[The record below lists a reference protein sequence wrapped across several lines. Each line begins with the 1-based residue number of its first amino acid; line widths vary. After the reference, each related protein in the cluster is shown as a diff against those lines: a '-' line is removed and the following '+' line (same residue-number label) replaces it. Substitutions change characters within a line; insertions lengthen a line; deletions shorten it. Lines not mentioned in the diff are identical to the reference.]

1 MRGSAPRWR
10 RLRGRR
16 WPRSG
21 RGRSMR
27 GSAPRWRRLRGRR
40 WPRSARW
47 KRGWRESAMS
57 AETRDVEVEEEAGG
71 MIAHLKE
78 EEAAEEDGGTTAL
91 LQDEAHLQGGA
102 HHPEEVIL
110 LQDVEVLLR
119 RGLDC
124 SWHQGLLEVQVEEV
138 EVGGESV
145 RSRRRNL
152 GGLEAGTEID
162 PPGVTRLQ
170 GGDEEVDVVTLL
182 QGEALLQEGVH
193 LQEEAALLAG
203 MRGEAMQEVGDAEVE
218 VEALLLDVALHQEGV
233 LLQGEVPLQDAEEVL
248 MMEVDPGGLGLA
260 EVMTGVLQEG
270 DRLQGEDP
278 LLVGALRH
286 AVGLLQ
292 EEEAHLQEGAT
303 RHAGDLLLAEMR
315 AAATEEPGGEEVE
328 VGEVLLQ
335 DVDLHLVVD
344 LHQEEAHLPAAMDL
358 PGMTAPQTGG
368 VTVQQAM
375 TELHQDPT
383 TAHRL
388 DLTTELLPNPLDSLT
403 RAGPRWPSV
412 KPTWSSCLG
421 QSHFKDWLAHP
432 WPPPLLPSG
441 LFLWEVL

>member
-47 KRGWRESAMS
+47 RRGWRESAMS

-138 EVGGESV
+138 EVDGESV

-162 PPGVTRLQ
+162 PPG
-170 GGDEEVDVVTLL
+170 VTLL

-233 LLQGEVPLQDAEEVL
+233 LLQGVAHLQGEVPLQDAEEVL

-260 EVMTGVLQEG
+260 EVMTGVLQ
-270 DRLQGEDP
+270 GEDP
-278 LLVGALRH
+278 LHVGALRH
-286 AVGLLQ
+286 A
-292 EEEAHLQEGAT
+292 
-303 RHAGDLLLAEMR
+303 R
-315 AAATEEPGGEEVE
+315 
-328 VGEVLLQ
+328 
-335 DVDLHLVVD
+335 
-344 LHQEEAHLPAAMDL
+344 
-358 PGMTAPQTGG
+358 
-368 VTVQQAM
+368 
-375 TELHQDPT
+375 
-383 TAHRL
+383 
-388 DLTTELLPNPLDSLT
+388 
-403 RAGPRWPSV
+403 GPPRRGS
-412 KPTWSSCLG
+412 
-421 QSHFKDWLAHP
+421 
-432 WPPPLLPSG
+432 PPR
-441 LFLWEVL
+441 

>member
-1 MRGSAPRWR
+1 MRLLCRSAR
-10 RLRGRR
+10 RERLEKLKR
-16 WPRSG
+16 RSG

-47 KRGWRESAMS
+47 RRGWRESAMS

-71 MIAHLKE
+71 MIARLKE
-78 EEAAEEDGGTTAL
+78 GEAAEEDGGTTAL
-91 LQDEAHLQGGA
+91 LQDVVNLQGV
-102 HHPEEVIL
+102 EVIL

-152 GGLEAGTEID
+152 GDLEAGMEIV

-170 GGDEEVDVVTLL
+170 EVDEEVDVVTLL

-193 LQEEAALLAG
+193 LQDEAVLLAG

-218 VEALLLDVALHQEGV
+218 VEALPQDVALHQEGV
-233 LLQGEVPLQDAEEVL
+233 LLQGEAHLQGEVPLQDAEEVL

-260 EVMTGVLQEG
+260 EVMTGALQEG
-270 DRLQGEDP
+270 ARLQGEVP

-286 AVGLLQ
+286 AVGLLLG
-292 EEEAHLQEGAT
+292 EA
-303 RHAGDLLLAEMR
+303 RH
-315 AAATEEPGGEEVE
+315 P
-328 VGEVLLQ
+328 
-335 DVDLHLVVD
+335 
-344 LHQEEAHLPAAMDL
+344 
-358 PGMTAPQTGG
+358 
-368 VTVQQAM
+368 
-375 TELHQDPT
+375 
-383 TAHRL
+383 
-388 DLTTELLPNPLDSLT
+388 
-403 RAGPRWPSV
+403 
-412 KPTWSSCLG
+412 
-421 QSHFKDWLAHP
+421 
-432 WPPPLLPSG
+432 
-441 LFLWEVL
+441 

>member
-47 KRGWRESAMS
+47 RRGWRESAMS

-152 GGLEAGTEID
+152 GDLEAGTEIV

-170 GGDEEVDVVTLL
+170 EVDEEVDVVTLL

-193 LQEEAALLAG
+193 LQDEAVLLAG

-218 VEALLLDVALHQEGV
+218 ALP
-233 LLQGEVPLQDAEEVL
+233 QGEVPLQDAEEVL

-260 EVMTGVLQEG
+260 EVMTGVLQ
-270 DRLQGEDP
+270 GEDP
-278 LLVGALRH
+278 LHVGALRH
-286 AVGLLQ
+286 A
-292 EEEAHLQEGAT
+292 
-303 RHAGDLLLAEMR
+303 R
-315 AAATEEPGGEEVE
+315 
-328 VGEVLLQ
+328 
-335 DVDLHLVVD
+335 
-344 LHQEEAHLPAAMDL
+344 
-358 PGMTAPQTGG
+358 
-368 VTVQQAM
+368 
-375 TELHQDPT
+375 
-383 TAHRL
+383 
-388 DLTTELLPNPLDSLT
+388 
-403 RAGPRWPSV
+403 GPPRRGS
-412 KPTWSSCLG
+412 
-421 QSHFKDWLAHP
+421 
-432 WPPPLLPSG
+432 PPR
-441 LFLWEVL
+441 